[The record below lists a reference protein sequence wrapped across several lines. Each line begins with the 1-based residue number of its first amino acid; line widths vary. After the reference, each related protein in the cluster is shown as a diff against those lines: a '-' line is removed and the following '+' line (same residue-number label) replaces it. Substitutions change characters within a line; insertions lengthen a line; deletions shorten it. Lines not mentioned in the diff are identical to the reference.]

1 VLLKKP
7 SQFVLITIIAA
18 LIVLIVTTTGLLTI
32 NQTVSS
38 SGTVTA
44 IKVGV
49 YSDSACTTELTSI
62 DWGMISPGNSVN
74 RTIYLKNTG
83 NAQITLFMTKTNW
96 NPVNADG
103 PITLTWNR
111 ENATLNVDQVTSA
124 ILTLTLS
131 KSISGITNFS
141 VDIVFTGTE

>member
-1 VLLKKP
+1 MLLKKL

-18 LIVLIVTTTGLLTI
+18 LIGLIVTTTGLLTI

-44 IKVGV
+44 INVGV

-124 ILTLTLS
+124 ILTLSLS
-131 KSISGITNFS
+131 ESISGITNFS

>member
-44 IKVGV
+44 INVGV

>member
-1 VLLKKP
+1 MLLKKL

-18 LIVLIVTTTGLLTI
+18 LIGLIVTTTGLLTI

-44 IKVGV
+44 INVGV

>member
-1 VLLKKP
+1 VLLKKL

-18 LIVLIVTTTGLLTI
+18 LIGVIVTTTGLLSV

-44 IKVGV
+44 INVGV

>member
-1 VLLKKP
+1 MLLRKI
-7 SQFVLITIIAA
+7 SQFALIIIIAA
-18 LIVLIVTTTGLLTI
+18 LIGLIVTTTGLLSV

-44 IKVGV
+44 IDVGV

-62 DWGMISPGNSVN
+62 NWGIISPGNSVS

-124 ILTLTLS
+124 ILTLSLS
-131 KSISGITNFS
+131 ESISGITNFS
-141 VDIVFTGTE
+141 VEIVFTGTE

>member
-1 VLLKKP
+1 LLKKL
-7 SQFVLITIIAA
+7 SQFALIIIIAA
-18 LIVLIVTTTGLLTI
+18 LIGLIVTTTGLLTI

-44 IKVGV
+44 INVGV

-62 DWGMISPGNSVN
+62 DWGIISPGNSVN

-83 NAQITLFMTKTNW
+83 YAQITLLMTKTNW

-124 ILTLTLS
+124 ILTLILS
-131 KSISGITNFS
+131 ESISGITNFS

>member
-1 VLLKKP
+1 VLLKKL

-18 LIVLIVTTTGLLTI
+18 LIGLIVTTTGLLTI

-44 IKVGV
+44 INVGV

-62 DWGMISPGNSVN
+62 DWGMISPRNSVN